1 MVAEAVDRT
10 TLDRFPN
17 LRLVANYGAGYDL
30 VDVEACRERGVAV
43 TNTPGVTAAA
53 TADLTMGLILAVGR
67 RIAAGD
73 RVVRSARWGS
83 GWADEPLRGD
93 EVTGATLGIVGL
105 GRTGRAVAQRARGFE
120 MRVLYTRT
128 TPDDDPAYRSLDQ
141 LLGEADIVTL
151 HVPLTDETRGFMD
164 ARRLALMRDGA
175 CLVNTSRGQV
185 VDEPALVSELVSG
198 RLRAGLDV
206 FANEPDV
213 PPELFELDNVV
224 MTPHLGTAT
233 EATRE
238 TMTRMLV
245 DNLLAVERGERPPNA
260 V

>member
-10 TLDRFPN
+10 TLDRFPG

-30 VDVEACRERGVAV
+30 VDVEACRERGIAV

-53 TADLTMGLILAVGR
+53 TADLTMGLILAVRR

-73 RVVRSARWGS
+73 RVVRSGRWGS

-93 EVTGATLGIVGL
+93 EVAGATLGIIGL
-105 GRTGRAVAQRARGFE
+105 GRTGRAVAQRAQGFD
-120 MRVLYTRT
+120 MRVLYTRSK
-128 TPDDDPAYRSLDQ
+128 PDDDPAYRPLDE
-141 LLGEADIVTL
+141 LIGEADVVTL
-151 HVPLTDETRGFMD
+151 HVPLTEETRGFVD

-175 CLVNTSRGQV
+175 CLINTSRGQV
-185 VDEPALVSELVSG
+185 VDEPALVAELVSG

-238 TMTRMLV
+238 AMTRVLV
-245 DNLLAVERGERPPNA
+245 DNLLAVERGQRPPNA